1 MLPLKGLYG
10 APLALQDVAEA
21 GYIRFVGVGASV
33 AYVYPQG
40 TQNPYFCK
48 ERRTHECSNS
58 KIPRFQK
65 SIA

>member
-33 AYVYPQG
+33 AYVYPRVPR
-40 TQNPYFCK
+40 TPISARNA
-48 ERRTHECSNS
+48 ERTSAL
-58 KIPRFQK
+58 IPRFPDSK
-65 SIA
+65 NP